1 MQRWLQLRS
10 LRSKVQG
17 LRTPSIALALV
28 SLVAASAPA
37 SAQTHY
43 ASGQDVVPAFE
54 GWEHN
59 PDGSFNMVFGY
70 MNRNYEEEIDLPV
83 GADNMIEPGPADQ
96 GQPTHFYVRRQ
107 QFVFKVRVPK
117 DWGKKD
123 LIWTL
128 RVNGK
133 TEKAYAS
140 LLPFWELGPLV
151 YQENRG
157 SAADIS
163 DTPEPNEP
171 PTIKMS
177 GSSQLTSRVG
187 ETVTLLADVAD
198 DGHPTPRRRA
208 ANGAPAVRRDSDGA
222 VVSGT
227 GTVGPGGSGPRR
239 ENPLTQAIVRLEP
252 GAALGVTWIV
262 FRGSTEGVK
271 FEPQRVTV
279 KDGRAGATVSF
290 AKAGTYVLRGYAD
303 DGIYVTPV
311 DVTVVVR

>member
-1 MQRWLQLRS
+1 MGRAS
-10 LRSKVQG
+10 SSKPFSAIAG
-17 LRTPSIALALV
+17 LALACLF
-28 SLVAASAPA
+28 ASPLG
-37 SAQTHY
+37 AQTHY

-54 GWEHN
+54 GWERN

-70 MNRNYEEEIDLPV
+70 MNRNYEEAIDLPI
-83 GADNMIEPGPADQ
+83 GPDNVIEPGPTDQ

-128 RVNGK
+128 HVNGK

-140 LLPFWELGPLV
+140 LLPFQELGLLV

-163 DTPEPNEP
+163 DAPEPDEP

-177 GSSQLTSRVG
+177 GATQLTARVG
-187 ETVTLLADVAD
+187 ETIPLVADVAD
-198 DGHPTPRRRA
+198 DGRPAPRRRTTG
-208 ANGAPAVRRDSDGA
+208 GAPAVRRDSDGA
-222 VVSGT
+222 VISGT
-227 GTVGPGGSGPRR
+227 GAVGPGGSGPRR

-252 GAALGVTWIV
+252 GISLGVTWV
-262 FRGSTEGVK
+262 VYRGTDAGVK
-271 FEPQRVTV
+271 FEPQRVAV
-279 KDGRAGATVSF
+279 SNGKASSTVSF
-290 AKAGTYVLRGYAD
+290 AKAGTYVIRGYAD
-303 DGIYVTPV
+303 DGILITPV
-311 DVTVVVR
+311 DVTVIVH